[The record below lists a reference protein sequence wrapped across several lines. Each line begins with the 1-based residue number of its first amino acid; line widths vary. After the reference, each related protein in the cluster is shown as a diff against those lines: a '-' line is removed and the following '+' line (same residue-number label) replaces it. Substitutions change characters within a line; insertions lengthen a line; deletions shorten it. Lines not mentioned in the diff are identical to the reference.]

1 MCHAWLSI
9 ARGQNERNV
18 ILCQDRMKVK
28 KNQDSNKF
36 CPAVINKVVFVIAD
50 DGPKLWTRGH

>member
-36 CPAVINKVVFVIAD
+36 CPAVINKVVFVKAD
-50 DGPKLWTRGH
+50 DGH